1 MLDIQFIRDYPE
13 KVKKAIIDKQLPP
26 RVNVEVVDRILEL
39 DKKRRD
45 LILQS
50 ETIRRDRNELA
61 RRNPPAGGKQA
72 GRPPEEIVKQGREL
86 KQKLAEIDP
95 ELKRIENS
103 LDEIMLMVPGV
114 PADDV
119 PVGKDEKDNV
129 VVRTW
134 GEPKFSG
141 KAGSHPVGSFE
152 LKDHIEL
159 GQSLDILDVDRGTKV
174 AGFRGYYLKN
184 KGALMQL
191 GLMRY
196 GFDKL
201 VAKDFTPMIPPVLDL
216 PRSFVNTGHFPWGQ
230 VDVYKTFD
238 DREEQ
243 NVRRLAG
250 TAEVPLASYHQD
262 EVLNESDLPKK
273 YAGFSS
279 CFRRE
284 IGSYGK
290 DTRGIYRVHEFMK
303 IEQVVLDV
311 NDVKKSR
318 QWLEDLTAI
327 SEEIL
332 QELGLPYRVLLM
344 CTGEMGEPQFRKY
357 DIETWMPSRKN
368 YGETHSASAMLDF
381 QSRRA
386 NIRYRAKDGSTKFVH
401 MLNNTM
407 IASPRILIALWENH
421 QQKDGSINIPS
432 ALKPYLGFDSIS
444 SK

>member
-39 DKKRRD
+39 DRKRRS

-50 ETIRRDRNELA
+50 EAIRRERNQLA
-61 RRNPPAGGKQA
+61 RRNPPASGKQA
-72 GRPPEEIVKQGREL
+72 GRPPEEIIKKGREL
-86 KQKLAEIDP
+86 KQELAEIEP
-95 ELKRIENS
+95 ELKRTENS
-103 LDEIMLMVPGV
+103 LFELMLMVPGI

-119 PVGKDEKDNV
+119 PIGKNEKDNV
-129 VVRTW
+129 VVRTC
-134 GEPKFSG
+134 GKKPKFD
-141 KAGSHPVGSFE
+141 FE
-152 LKDHIEL
+152 PKDHIKL
-159 GQSLDILDVDRGTKV
+159 GESLDILDLDRGAKV

-184 KGALMQL
+184 EGAMMHL

-201 VAKDFTPMIPPVLDL
+201 AAKGFTPMIPPVLDL
-216 PRSFVNTGHFPWGQ
+216 PRSFVNTGHFPWGR

-243 NVRRLAG
+243 DVRHLAG
-250 TAEVPLASYHQD
+250 TAEIPLVSYHQD
-262 EVLNESDLPKK
+262 EILNESDLPKK
-273 YAGFSS
+273 YAGFSP

-290 DTRGIYRVHEFMK
+290 DTRGIYRIHEFMK
-303 IEQVVLDV
+303 IEQVILDV
-311 NDVKKSR
+311 ADVEKSR

-357 DIETWMPSRKN
+357 DIETWMPAREN

-386 NIRYRAKDGSTKFVH
+386 NIRYRAKNGEIKFVH

-407 IASPRILIALWENH
+407 LASPRILIALWENH
-421 QQKDGSINIPS
+421 QQKDGSIKVPEV
-432 ALKPYLGFDSIS
+432 LKPYLGFDLIS
-444 SK
+444 

>member
-1 MLDIQFIRDYPE
+1 MLDIQFIRDHPE

-50 ETIRRDRNELA
+50 EAIRRDRNELA
-61 RRNPPAGGKQA
+61 ERLKTSRTQKDIDA
-72 GRPPEEIVKQGREL
+72 GREL
-86 KQKLAEIDP
+86 KQKLAEIEP
-95 ELKRIENS
+95 ELKRTENS
-103 LDEIMLMVPGV
+103 LDEIMLMVPGI

-119 PVGKDEKDNV
+119 PIGKDEKDNV
-129 VVRTW
+129 VARTW
-134 GEPKFSG
+134 GKLPKFG
-141 KAGSHPVGSFE
+141 FE
-152 LKDHIEL
+152 PKDHIEL
-159 GQSLDILDVDRGTKV
+159 GESLDILDVNRGTKV
-174 AGFRGYYLKN
+174 AGFRGYFLKN

-201 VAKDFTPMIPPVLDL
+201 MAKGFTPMIPPVLDL
-216 PRSFVNTGHFPWGQ
+216 PRSFTNTGHFPWGQ

-243 NVRRLAG
+243 NIRHLAG

-262 EVLNESDLPKK
+262 EVLSESELPKK

-311 NDVKKSR
+311 NDVDKSR

-357 DIETWMPSRKN
+357 DIETWMPARQTSSGQSGKPSLGA
-368 YGETHSASAMLDF
+368 YGETHSASVMLDF

-386 NIRYRAKDGSTKFVH
+386 NIRYRAKDGSVKFVH

-421 QQKDGSINIPS
+421 QQKDGSITIPK
-432 ALKPYLGFDSIS
+432 ALVPYLGFESITNKS
-444 SK
+444 

>member
-1 MLDIQFIRDYPE
+1 
-13 KVKKAIIDKQLPP
+13 
-26 RVNVEVVDRILEL
+26 
-39 DKKRRD
+39 
-45 LILQS
+45 
-50 ETIRRDRNELA
+50 
-61 RRNPPAGGKQA
+61 
-72 GRPPEEIVKQGREL
+72 
-86 KQKLAEIDP
+86 
-95 ELKRIENS
+95 
-103 LDEIMLMVPGV
+103 
-114 PADDV
+114 
-119 PVGKDEKDNV
+119 
-129 VVRTW
+129 
-134 GEPKFSG
+134 
-141 KAGSHPVGSFE
+141 
-152 LKDHIEL
+152 
-159 GQSLDILDVDRGTKV
+159 
-174 AGFRGYYLKN
+174 
-184 KGALMQL
+184 MQL